1 MEIQFIDIFYPNVFR
16 MYSTKF
22 NIFRD
27 LYEKDLTGLEI
38 RGVDYKLAQNVKR
51 IILSNKEICYHSG
64 DKNKTLSDILVLGN
78 SSIFKDLAKEI
89 IAIGNED
96 LGFRISRTIQNI
108 TDYESGHIQIGN
120 KIFSLNRAAIVGIL
134 NITPDSFSDGGK
146 YLDKNSAVEHGVK
159 LLEEGA
165 DILDIG
171 GESSRPGSEQISEEE
186 ELNRVIPVID
196 EILKLKPDVL
206 LSIDTTKSQVA
217 IEALKRG
224 VKIVNDISSFD
235 FDGDMLNTIKK
246 FNATIILMHMKGNPL
261 NMQNSPLYEDVVSEI
276 YDYLLHKVEIVR
288 KAGIKNIIIDPGI
301 GFGKSLVNN
310 YELIKRLNEF
320 KGIGQPIMIGVSKK
334 SFLGK
339 SLKLDVN
346 EREIPTIAAET
357 IAIKQ
362 GARFIRTHCVAN
374 AVYASKL
381 NSYFENPE
389 QLLNV

>member
-1 MEIQFIDIFYPNVFR
+1 

-171 GESSRPGSEQISEEE
+171 GESSRPGSKQISEEE

-196 EILKLKPDVL
+196 EIIKLRPDVL

-235 FDGDMLNTIKK
+235 FDGDMLNTVKK

-301 GFGKSLVNN
+301 GFGKSLVDN
-310 YELIKRLNEF
+310 YELVKRLNEF

-346 EREIPTIAAET
+346 EREIPTLAAET

-362 GARFIRTHCVAN
+362 GARFIRTHCVEN

>member
-1 MEIQFIDIFYPNVFR
+1 

-171 GESSRPGSEQISEEE
+171 GESSRPGSKQISEEE

-196 EILKLKPDVL
+196 EIIKLRPDVL

-235 FDGDMLNTIKK
+235 FDGDMLNTVKK

-301 GFGKSLVNN
+301 GFGKSLVDN

-346 EREIPTIAAET
+346 EREIPTLAAET

-362 GARFIRTHCVAN
+362 GARFIRTHCVEN

>member
-1 MEIQFIDIFYPNVFR
+1 
-16 MYSTKF
+16 
-22 NIFRD
+22 
-27 LYEKDLTGLEI
+27 
-38 RGVDYKLAQNVKR
+38 
-51 IILSNKEICYHSG
+51 
-64 DKNKTLSDILVLGN
+64 
-78 SSIFKDLAKEI
+78 
-89 IAIGNED
+89 
-96 LGFRISRTIQNI
+96 
-108 TDYESGHIQIGN
+108 
-120 KIFSLNRAAIVGIL
+120 
-134 NITPDSFSDGGK
+134 
-146 YLDKNSAVEHGVK
+146 
-159 LLEEGA
+159 
-165 DILDIG
+165 
-171 GESSRPGSEQISEEE
+171 
-186 ELNRVIPVID
+186 
-196 EILKLKPDVL
+196 
-206 LSIDTTKSQVA
+206 
-217 IEALKRG
+217 
-224 VKIVNDISSFD
+224 
-235 FDGDMLNTIKK
+235 MLNTVKK

-301 GFGKSLVNN
+301 GFGKSLVDN

-346 EREIPTIAAET
+346 EREIPTLAAET

-362 GARFIRTHCVAN
+362 GARFIRTHCVEN

>member
-1 MEIQFIDIFYPNVFR
+1 

-171 GESSRPGSEQISEEE
+171 GESSRPGSKQISEEE

-196 EILKLKPDVL
+196 EIIKLRPDVL
-206 LSIDTTKSQVA
+206 LSIDTT
-217 IEALKRG
+217 
-224 VKIVNDISSFD
+224 
-235 FDGDMLNTIKK
+235 
-246 FNATIILMHMKGNPL
+246 
-261 NMQNSPLYEDVVSEI
+261 
-276 YDYLLHKVEIVR
+276 
-288 KAGIKNIIIDPGI
+288 
-301 GFGKSLVNN
+301 
-310 YELIKRLNEF
+310 
-320 KGIGQPIMIGVSKK
+320 
-334 SFLGK
+334 
-339 SLKLDVN
+339 
-346 EREIPTIAAET
+346 
-357 IAIKQ
+357 
-362 GARFIRTHCVAN
+362 
-374 AVYASKL
+374 
-381 NSYFENPE
+381 
-389 QLLNV
+389 

>member
-1 MEIQFIDIFYPNVFR
+1 

-346 EREIPTIAAET
+346 EREIPTLAAET

>member
-1 MEIQFIDIFYPNVFR
+1 
-16 MYSTKF
+16 MYSVKF
-22 NIFRD
+22 NIFRE

-171 GESSRPGSEQISEEE
+171 GESSRPGSKQISEEE
-186 ELNRVIPVID
+186 ELNRIIPVID
-196 EILKLKPDVL
+196 EIIKRRPDVL

-235 FDGDMLNTIKK
+235 FDGDMLNTVKK

-301 GFGKSLVNN
+301 GFGKSLVDN

-346 EREIPTIAAET
+346 EREIPTLAAET

-362 GARFIRTHCVAN
+362 GARFIRTHCVEN

>member
-346 EREIPTIAAET
+346 EREIPTLAAET